1 MIVCDK
7 MLERLIIKWDVLIL
21 CIVERIVEVKM
32 MDGLIKLNEIL
43 FG

>member
-21 CIVERIVEVKM
+21 YIVEENCRGKM